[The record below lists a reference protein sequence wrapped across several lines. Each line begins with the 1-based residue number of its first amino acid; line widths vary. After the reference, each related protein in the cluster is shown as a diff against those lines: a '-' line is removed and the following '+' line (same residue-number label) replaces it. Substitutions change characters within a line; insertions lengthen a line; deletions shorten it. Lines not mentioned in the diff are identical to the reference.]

1 MTRRRGFTLVELL
14 VVITIIGILIAL
26 LLPAV
31 QAAREAARRAQ
42 CTNHLKQFGLAF
54 HNHHTAHGF
63 FPSAGGPGWDWHM
76 TYRDGQP
83 AIAPDQHGG
92 WGFQVLPYI
101 EQEAVWMGGD
111 KTTDIERSILAIS
124 TPISIYFCPSRR
136 RPEVVVAQD
145 WYHHPNSGQ
154 SFGHAKND
162 YAAGSLDSSTTFS
175 DNTTISVP
183 NGVGPVVYTN
193 PDDPN
198 HRMTV
203 GIAQV
208 RDGTSN
214 TLLLGEKRINLSR
227 LGTMQANDNEGYTCG
242 WNHDIMRH
250 TNWEPRPDFNHP
262 SNYDDR
268 FGSSHPGGLNVLL
281 CDGSVQFVQYSIDLD
296 VFKRLGNR
304 QDGKPL
310 ETPW

>member
-1 MTRRRGFTLVELL
+1 MPRRSAFTLVELL

-54 HNHHTAHGF
+54 HNHHAALGF
-63 FPSAGGPGWDWHM
+63 FPTGGGPSWAYHM

-83 AIAPDQHGG
+83 AVAPDQHGG

-101 EQEAVWMGGD
+101 EQEAVWLGGD

-124 TPISIYFCPSRR
+124 TPISVFFCPSRR
-136 RPEVVVAQD
+136 KPEVVVAAE
-145 WYHHPNSGQ
+145 WGYNPSSGQ
-154 SFGHAKND
+154 TYGHAKND
-162 YAAGSLDSSTTFS
+162 YAAGSLDTSTTFA
-175 DNTTISVP
+175 DGKNVSVP
-183 NGVGPVVYTN
+183 DGVGPVIYNN

-198 HRMTV
+198 HRLTCS
-203 GIAQV
+203 ISQV

-214 TLLLGEKRINLSR
+214 TLLLSEKCCNLAY
-227 LGTMQANDNEGYTCG
+227 LGRMFANDNEGYTCG

-250 TNWEPRPDFNHP
+250 TNWEPRPDYNDGT
-262 SNYDDR
+262 SNNYDG
-268 FGSSHPGGLNVLL
+268 FGSSHPGGLNVGL
-281 CDGSVQFVQYSIDLD
+281 CDGSVRFVQYSVDLEMW
-296 VFKRLGNR
+296 KRLGHR
-304 QDGKPL
+304 QDARPL
-310 ETPW
+310 ELP